1 MSNQSK
7 WNDILRALAETAEPT
22 DAKAKTRARLIR
34 AATRLFASQGYKR
47 TSMEDVAREA
57 HVAKGTVYV
66 HFKNKQD
73 LLMEAI
79 SDEKKRY
86 AALFLPLFKE
96 ELAPEVRLRRYLEL
110 GFTSIRS
117 APLVAKLLSG
127 DREIFAVLDD
137 LGPEFR
143 DQLERGQQAGMAM
156 LLQGVG
162 QFDSLSAEEQAA
174 RVKTLVGLM
183 YASPVFM
190 DDRLVGELSPER
202 YAQALARTIV
212 QGIGAP

>member
-1 MSNQSK
+1 MSDQSK
-7 WNDILRALAETAEPT
+7 WSDILKAFADSGDPV
-22 DAKAKTRARLIR
+22 DAKAKTRGRLIR
-34 AATRLFASQGYKR
+34 AATKLFASQGYKR

-73 LLMEAI
+73 LLMQAI

-86 AALFLPLFKE
+86 AATFLPLFKE
-96 ELAPEVRLRRYLEL
+96 AMPAEVRLRRYLEL
-110 GFTSIRS
+110 GLTSIRS
-117 APLVAKLLSG
+117 APLVAKLLGG

-143 DQLERGQQAGMAM
+143 EQLEQGQEAGMAM

-162 QFDSLSAEEQAA
+162 HFDSLPPEERAA
-174 RVKTLVGLM
+174 RVKAIVGLM

-190 DDRLVGELSPER
+190 DDRLLGDLSPER
-202 YAQALARTIV
+202 YAQVLARTIV
-212 QGIGAP
+212 HGIGAP